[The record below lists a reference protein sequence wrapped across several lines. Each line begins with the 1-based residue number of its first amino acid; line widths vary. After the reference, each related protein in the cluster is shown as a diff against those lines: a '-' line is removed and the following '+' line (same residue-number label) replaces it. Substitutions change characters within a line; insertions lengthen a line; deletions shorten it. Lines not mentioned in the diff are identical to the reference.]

1 MSHPF
6 WSVTA
11 GFGRLTLDA
20 PPSNTMTTSFFTS
33 FHHVVKQI
41 AGTEGL
47 RAVIV
52 TGSGRH
58 FSSGADIKSLLA
70 DAGEG
75 MLNENFE
82 AFGMLEQLTV
92 PVIAAIRGV
101 CLGSALEL
109 ALACHYRICAD
120 DAVLGLPETNF
131 NLMPGIGGTG
141 RMMKLAGTAK
151 TVELVLR
158 GMTFTA
164 GDAHRW
170 GLVDLVVPRKEL
182 LATTEQLAHSLPAG
196 ADPSL
201 KKYYLRNLV
210 KHYANIES

>member
-1 MSHPF
+1 MINPS
-6 WSVTA
+6 WTVTE
-11 GFGRLTLDA
+11 GIGYLTINA
-20 PPSNTMTTSFFTS
+20 PPSNTMTTSFFRS
-33 FHHVVKQI
+33 LNQLVRQI
-41 AGTEGL
+41 EAIDSL
-47 RAVIV
+47 KAVII

-58 FSSGADIKSLLA
+58 FSSGADVNGLLA
-70 DAGEG
+70 EAGEG

-82 AFGMLEQLTV
+82 AFGVIEQLAV

-141 RMMKLAGTAK
+141 RMRRLAGTAK

-158 GMTFTA
+158 GMTFSA
-164 GDAHRW
+164 GDACQW
-170 GLVDLVVPRKEL
+170 GLADLVVPRKEL
-182 LATTEQLAHSLPAG
+182 MATAENMARLLPAG
-196 ADPSL
+196 TEPSL
-201 KKYYLRNLV
+201 KKCYLRTLV
-210 KHYANIES
+210 KQHANIES